1 MSKDREHCRAD
12 NLSDVR
18 NRILSN
24 TTLLSVFNQG
34 LSAYVASR
42 FIGTSQLL
50 TRVRSNSRVRIV
62 KRLSKWVQEFRAGLR
77 ESSVMSDSSSL
88 AGTIDSDNVW
98 GQLQEELEDI
108 GLSESVLKDNQIF
121 ITDWLKGAI
130 RNGMLEE
137 ENPDWR
143 PPAPSISGDSGYE
156 SSRYESYIRTY
167 ESTVYNSPTVN
178 EMITANKEFAESI
191 AESRTNSDRSKASS
205 QQSVKVRK
213 ASTVSAYVFKLM
225 RKDTEI
231 IEAASDGDIKKV
243 AKLISRGANVN
254 ARDRW
259 GVSHLFQIL
268 CRLS

>member
-1 MSKDREHCRAD
+1 
-12 NLSDVR
+12 
-18 NRILSN
+18 
-24 TTLLSVFNQG
+24 LLSVFNQG
-34 LSAYVASR
+34 LSAYVVSR
-42 FIGTSQLL
+42 FISTSQLL
-50 TRVRSNSRVRIV
+50 TRVRRNSRVRIG
-62 KRLSKWVQEFRAGLR
+62 KRLNKWVQEFRAGLR

-88 AGTIDSDNVW
+88 AETIDSDNVW

-108 GLSESVLKDNQIF
+108 GISESVLKENQRF

-130 RNGMLEE
+130 RNGRLEE

-156 SSRYESYIRTY
+156 SSRYESSIRTY
-167 ESTVYNSPTVN
+167 ESTVYNSPSWTPTVN

-191 AESRTNSDRSKASS
+191 AESRTNSGRSKASS
-205 QQSVKVRK
+205 EDPVKVRK
-213 ASTVSAYVFKLM
+213 ASTVSTYVFKLM

-268 CRLS
+268 YRLG